1 MSNQIEEIQK
11 LYAKGKSYKI
21 PKDPKDSDVKQATIE
36 IMPLSI
42 EEIGLLNMKEE
53 MELPEMA
60 KNMKILFSKS
70 LGCTEEEASKIAV
83 ENLEEIMVS
92 IMDANKLLY
101 PYKSNMTYFDFPRT
115 EKHEKAIDTII
126 SGIALKSYLRIAARA
141 ASLYKAGDVIHYH
154 EKEGKIY
161 GVHTLRFFGYI
172 FSKKE
177 RRQNMKTLFGYTGAL
192 SIVKKTYIKRVSEV
206 LDGLYHD
213 NQIVPYLGDFVDE
226 VYKDDKVSGK
236 DKKALVNDL
245 KEIANSK
252 EKNKWE
258 NFLQHLI
265 DTTTNIA

>member
-1 MSNQIEEIQK
+1 MAITMVTQAIK
-11 LYAKGKSYKI
+11 GLYNSIFSLGDKKAENIKKI
-21 PKDPKDSDVKQATIE
+21 ALNILAS
-36 IMPLSI
+36 
-42 EEIGLLNMKEE
+42 IGLSSFVFSSKLGLNTKAASTAGAISLM
-53 MELPEMA
+53 LYYAAA
-60 KNMKILFSKS
+60 KVKVNSK
-70 LGCTEEEASKIAV
+70 A
-83 ENLEEIMVS
+83 
-92 IMDANKLLY
+92 D
-101 PYKSNMTYFDFPRT
+101 KSNMTYFDFPRT